1 MTTHK
6 LLLRSALLV
15 TLVATG
21 ACTPG
26 REPTPTR
33 FLSPI
38 PPTTFVSP
46 PASVEVATPEPGKG
60 SVRGRLSLA
69 NFPLPLGD
77 AELYLGDIF
86 NSGDGSLSTYFFDR
100 TVNPKARWVSAETGE
115 FVFENVDPGE
125 YVLILW
131 WDIASWVPVYQ
142 TGTTEGIRIFVVGD
156 EVTELGLIE
165 SDQ

>member
-1 MTTHK
+1 MTIHK

-15 TLVATG
+15 ALAATG

-33 FLSPI
+33 FLSPV

-46 PASVEVATPEPGKG
+46 PQSVEVATPEPGKG
-60 SVRGRLSLA
+60 SVRGILSLA

-77 AELYLGDIF
+77 AELYLGDIYS
-86 NSGDGSLSTYFFDR
+86 SGDGSPSTYFFDR
-100 TVNPKARWVSAETGE
+100 AVNPQARWVSADTGE
-115 FVFENVDPGE
+115 FAFENVKPGE

-131 WDIASWVPVYQ
+131 WDIASWVPVYPA
-142 TGTTEGIRIFVVGD
+142 GTTEGIHIAVIAGQ
-156 EVTELGLIE
+156 VTQLGLIE